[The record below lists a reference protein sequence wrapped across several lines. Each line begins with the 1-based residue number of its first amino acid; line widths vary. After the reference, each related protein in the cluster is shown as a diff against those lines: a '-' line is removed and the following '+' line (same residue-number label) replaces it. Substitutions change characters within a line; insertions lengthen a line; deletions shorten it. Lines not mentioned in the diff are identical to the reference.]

1 MPGGASGE
9 SVEMKS
15 IWAAASVAAVA
26 LLGVAAADARSAK
39 GGRTANEGP
48 LAAAVA
54 SANAACG
61 SAIAV
66 KLADAGRA
74 IESAERGNAAGL
86 PAGIRGNRHGLQ
98 AGRAAVSAQIK
109 RVNCGE
115 SRERPAVSL
124 DRGVLDYRIE
134 PGLAFPNDSQ
144 MVFDHLMDHLDVEG
158 RPLFVQVL
166 RPLEEAALAD
176 QVAQANQRCR
186 TSVTAQFDWTGVPA
200 PAMKMRFPSNY
211 CGHALDALARVCVD
225 GAGREAVAK
234 HIGRIVCGYAAK
246 RSVSL
251 ENGVLVFKSDFQS
264 SGDRGAVLEYLQNAL

>member
-1 MPGGASGE
+1 
-9 SVEMKS
+9 MKS
-15 IWAAASVAAVA
+15 IWAAAAVAAVA
-26 LLGVAAADARSAK
+26 LVGVAAADARSAK
-39 GGRTANEGP
+39 GGRTANESQ
-48 LAAAVA
+48 LVAAVA
-54 SANAACG
+54 GANAACG
-61 SAIAV
+61 SAIVV

-74 IESAERGNAAGL
+74 IEPAERGNAARGCRQ
-86 PAGIRGNRHGLQ
+86 AFEGIGMVCRTQ

-109 RVNCGE
+109 RVNCAE

-144 MVFDHLMDHLDVEG
+144 MVVDYLMDHLDVEG

-166 RPLEEAALAD
+166 KPLEEAALAD
-176 QVAQANQRCR
+176 QVAQTNQRCR

-200 PAMKMRFPSNY
+200 SAMKMRFPSNY

-234 HIGRIVCGYAAK
+234 HIRRIVCGYAVE